1 MPETP
6 RRLVHERVIVCRGYA
21 RDDGLWEIEGS
32 FTDTKAETYGYGDG
46 AAIPAGAP
54 LHGMRLALVLDD
66 DAKIHDAWSSIDH
79 APFAGCAAAGP
90 LGRELVGMTVG
101 KGFMAEA
108 RRAIGGKVGCTHV
121 IELLGEVA
129 GTAFQTLHSV
139 RTRRIAASREHGE
152 TPQRPALIDTCV
164 ALRADG
170 AVVREKWPEFATPDP
185 DREG

>member
-1 MPETP
+1 MPDP
-6 RRLVHERVIVCRGYA
+6 SRRLVHERVIVCRGYA

-46 AAIPAGAP
+46 GAIPAGAP

-66 DAKIHDAWSSIDH
+66 DAKIHDAWTTVDH
-79 APFAGCAAAGP
+79 APFSGCAAAAP
-90 LGRELVGMTVG
+90 LGQKLVGMTVG

-108 RRAIGGKVGCTHV
+108 RRAIGGRIGCTHV

-139 RTRRIAASREHGE
+139 RTRRIAASREHGQA
-152 TPQRPALIDTCV
+152 PQRPALIDTCV
-164 ALRADG
+164 ALVADG
-170 AVVREKWPEFATPDP
+170 PVVREKWPEFATPV
-185 DREG
+185 RED

>member
-1 MPETP
+1 MPDSP
-6 RRLVHERVIVCRGYA
+6 RRLIHERVIVCRGYA

-46 AAIPAGAP
+46 EAIPAGTP

-66 DAKIHDAWSSIDH
+66 AAKIQDAWSSIDH

-90 LGRELVGMTVG
+90 LGRELVGMTIG

-108 RRAIGGKVGCTHV
+108 RRAIGGKIGCTHV

-139 RTRRIAASREHGE
+139 RTRRIADSRTRGE
-152 TPQRPALIDTCV
+152 ATQRPVLIDTCV

-170 AVVREKWPEFATPDP
+170 PVVREKWPEFATPDP
-185 DREG
+185 DRET